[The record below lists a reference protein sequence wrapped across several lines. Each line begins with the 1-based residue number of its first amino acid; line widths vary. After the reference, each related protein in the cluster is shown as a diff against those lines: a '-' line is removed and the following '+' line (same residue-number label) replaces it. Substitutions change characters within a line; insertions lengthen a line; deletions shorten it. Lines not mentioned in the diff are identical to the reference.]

1 MKKRLLCAAF
11 FLSMLI
17 FYAGETRAESFVDK
31 MLRITG
37 ISATT
42 GQQRPSSD
50 VKEGDIW
57 IISLSDKL
65 KRSLTSGGGYRSP
78 VFSSEDKEVLALQ
91 GEDIVQIPVSG
102 GTVSP
107 LYSVKGIMKL
117 VGFDRTDPQRLLF
130 IAEDDDDGRTL
141 VGLIT
146 MTDGRISYLP
156 YDSRSRDDRRMISH
170 LKGWKRTVG
179 DKTIYVET
187 ETKSGMAGHI
197 EWTDVKLRQGGK
209 LPQNLSRCDGTACGQ
224 PSISHDGGLV
234 VFIRQGR

>member
-1 MKKRLLCAAF
+1 MKKRLLCAAL

-31 MLRITG
+31 ILRITG

-42 GQQRPSSD
+42 GQQRPSGD

-57 IISLSDKL
+57 IISLPDKL

-78 VFSSEDKEVLALQ
+78 VFSSEDKKILALQ
-91 GEDIVQIPVSG
+91 GEDIVQISVSG

-130 IAEDDDDGRTL
+130 IAEDDDGRAL

-156 YDSRSRDDRRMISH
+156 YDSRSRDDRRMISN
-170 LKGWKRTVG
+170 LKGWGRTVG

-197 EWTDVKLRQGGK
+197 EWTDVKLKQGSK
-209 LPQNLSRCDGTACGQ
+209 LPQNLSRCDGVACGQ